1 MLTMNF
7 QNQRNLNF
15 AGQIMENNG
24 KFWNWATKFFGV
36 LYGELRHRRFCV
48 FDCEILFL
56 IDIGLKFYIYRTQ
69 ILGGILTELD
79 SWIQQPEFEVHHSSR
94 RAERIAPVQRGL
106 EAEALGNFR
115 NMKIVN
121 FKNVSGLL
129 IDIFLLATDFLCI

>member
-1 MLTMNF
+1 MF
-7 QNQRNLNF
+7 Q
-15 AGQIMENNG
+15 
-24 KFWNWATKFFGV
+24 KT
-36 LYGELRHRRFCV
+36 H
-48 FDCEILFL
+48 
-56 IDIGLKFYIYRTQ
+56 T
-69 ILGGILTELD
+69 
-79 SWIQQPEFEVHHSSR
+79 FEVHHSSR